1 MHTPWGNIDISDAHA
16 HFFSHSFFEGLA
28 KQKSALGEAVTADAL
43 IENLGWDPPPADN
56 AELAA
61 QWVAELDRRG
71 VQSTV
76 LMASLPGDEES
87 AADAARAFPER
98 IDGYFMLNPL
108 APDAAE
114 RCRRAVGASA
124 LRGIC
129 LFPAMQRFSV
139 RDERLRPIYEIAAE
153 HPGVVVFVHMG
164 VLSVG
169 VRGKLGLPS
178 KFDMSF
184 SNPIE
189 LHSVALDFPRVPFVI
204 PHFGAGYFRE
214 ALMLGGLAPNVYLET
229 SSSNS
234 WMKYQI
240 PPMELKAVFR
250 QALDVY
256 GAERLLFGSDSSFF
270 PRGWNAEIFQ
280 AQSAAL
286 KELDIKADDARAV
299 FGGNLRRL
307 LDQG

>member
-1 MHTPWGNIDISDAHA
+1 METPWGNINVSDAHA
-16 HFFSHSFFEGLA
+16 HFFSRSFFEGLA
-28 KQKSALGEAVTADAL
+28 KQKSAFGEAVTADAL
-43 IENLGWDPPPADN
+43 IESLGWDPPPADN
-56 AELAA
+56 GELAA
-61 QWVAELDRRG
+61 RWVAALDRRG
-71 VQSTV
+71 VSTIV

-87 AADAARAFPER
+87 AADAVRAFPDR

-114 RCRRAVGASA
+114 RCRRAVDEPA

-139 RDERLRPIYEIAAE
+139 RDERLKAVYEVAAE
-153 HPGVVVFVHMG
+153 RPGVVVFVHMG

-169 VRGKLGLPS
+169 VRRKLGLPS

-189 LHSVALDFPRVPFVI
+189 LHSVALEYPRVPFVI

-214 ALMLGGLAPNVYLET
+214 ALMLGDLAPNVYLDT

-234 WMKYQI
+234 WMKYQQ
-240 PPMELKAVFR
+240 PPMDLTAVFR

-256 GAERLLFGSDSSFF
+256 GAGRLLFGSDSSFF
-270 PRGWNAEIFQ
+270 PRGWNAEVFE
-280 AQSAAL
+280 AQRAAL
-286 KELDIKADDARAV
+286 EELGISAEDARAI